1 MTVFS
6 VFLCSKY
13 EKAIAIML
21 AIGKAIINPESSGFF
36 PDSQLANAITR
47 AASKTFD
54 KNTITL
60 L

>member
-1 MTVFS
+1 
-6 VFLCSKY
+6 
-13 EKAIAIML
+13 ML
-21 AIGKAIINPESSGFF
+21 AIGKAMMNPESSGFF